1 MTTPNYQH
9 LKKMKKDKYSY
20 YKITPGIF
28 PDIIKICFSNEQFQ
42 DILKNYEIKDKTVA
56 LQMGVAETHYIH
68 NGYLGIIIGVFN
80 LDEMGEEVAQVS
92 GTIAHEASHIVDRMA
107 EYISQDHITD
117 EVRAYFT
124 QFLVEHIWLCVIEER
139 KQNARKQNRELSR
152 KTSKEKRRDEPKV
165 DKHDNGGPGS
175 NSVPKQADAPSGA
188 KVEHWKNIAKTEDSI
203 PTTSGAGVPGD
214 ANKLP

>member
-20 YKITPGIF
+20 YKISSGIF

-56 LQMGVAETHYIH
+56 LQTGVAETHYIH

-80 LDEMGEEVAQVS
+80 LDEMGEEVAPVS

-107 EYISQDHITD
+107 EYIGQDHITD

-124 QFLVEHIWLCVIEER
+124 QFLVENIWLCVIEER

-152 KTSKEKRRDEPKV
+152 EASKEKRRAKSKV

-175 NSVPKQADAPSGA
+175 NSVPEKADPLNRTE
-188 KVEHWKNIAKTEDSI
+188 VEYWKNIAKTENSLSDI
-203 PTTSGAGVPGD
+203 VGPGVPSHH
-214 ANKLP
+214 NKLP